1 MGILPQLVVNSV
13 IAGAT
18 YTLITLGFNLIYGT
32 TKFINMAHGAVA
44 AVGGYTVFFLTR
56 TMGAGVLLSIV
67 AGVVFAGLIGYGM
80 DKIVFT
86 PLRKRNA
93 SNLVLFIAS
102 LGIFTVI
109 QAVLA
114 MFFTSQFQTLDPVS
128 AAQGVYQFAGAAVS
142 RVQLIIIFSAA
153 IFFVGLT
160 LFLKYTNFGKAV
172 RAISDDEEVARMVG
186 INTDKVIGYVFFIGS
201 AIAGLAGIL
210 IGFDVGIQPTMG
222 LLVLLQG
229 AISSIIGGIGNIYGG
244 VMGSFLLGFAE
255 NFGIW
260 KIAGEWKVAI
270 SFGLLIL
277 FLIFRPEGIMKK

>member
-67 AGVVFAGLIGYGM
+67 AGVLIAGLIGYGM

-114 MFFTSQFQTLDPVS
+114 MFFTSQFQTLDPAS

-153 IFFVGLT
+153 IFFAGLT
-160 LFLKYTNFGKAV
+160 LFLKHTNFGKAV

>member
-1 MGILPQLVVNSV
+1 MGILPQLLANSIV
-13 IAGAT
+13 AGAT

-32 TKFINMAHGAVA
+32 TKFINMAHGALA

-56 TMGAGVLLSIV
+56 GWGAGVLGSAVAGIIF
-67 AGVVFAGLIGYGM
+67 AGVVGYA
-80 DKIVFT
+80 INRTIFT
-86 PLRKRNA
+86 PLRRRKA

-102 LGIFTVI
+102 LGVFTVI

-114 MFFTSQFQTLDPVS
+114 MLFTPQFQTLSFP
-128 AAQGVYQFAGAAVS
+128 AAFQGVYQFAGAAVS
-142 RVQLIIIFSAA
+142 QVQVVIILCAVL
-153 IFFVGLT
+153 FFAGLA
-160 LFLKYTNFGKAV
+160 LVLKYTAFGRAV

-186 INTDKVIGYVFFIGS
+186 VDTDRVIGRVFFIGS

-210 IGFDVGIQPTMG
+210 IGFDVGLQPTMG

-244 VMGSFLLGFAE
+244 VLGSFLLGFAE

-277 FLIFRPEGIMKK
+277 FLIFRPEGIIKK